1 MPTMSDSIRGLK
13 SIEIPDLSRVDD
25 KRTKRYDP
33 SKNHYKPENLN
44 TLMKKIHDTPRHMV
58 DYKNSLEQTMFK
70 KKLGLEKI
78 NDFQMKLHRANVNIR
93 NNTLPKLHGK
103 SLSPS
108 KTSQGEMMMHLDKV
122 NTIEQEDIHSSTNK
136 DLLTPQGNKKNLG
149 FRSINRTHLSSK
161 F

>member
-1 MPTMSDSIRGLK
+1 MPTMTDSIRGLN
-13 SIEIPDLSRVDD
+13 SIEIGDLSQIDD

-44 TLMKKIHDTPRHMV
+44 TLMKKIHETPRHMV

-78 NDFQMKLHRANVNIR
+78 NEFQLQLNQANVNIR
-93 NNTLPKLHGK
+93 NNTLPKLRGK

-108 KTSQGEMMMHLDKV
+108 KTSQGEITVRLEKGNKID
-122 NTIEQEDIHSSTNK
+122 QEDIRSSVNQ
-136 DLLTPQGNKKNLG
+136 DLLTPQSSKNNVR
-149 FRSINRTHLSSK
+149 FRTVNRTHFSSK